1 KFSKGD
7 ISLENQH
14 STQWGEYPLSLK
26 VALSKFSINQT
37 PIPPKYAF
45 SWAEHSPYIYLR
57 TPAKRCH
64 EEFKKLFEIRYI
76 HKFGDGLV
84 VKPNK
89 SSIKIEYRP
98 ATNSFYP
105 QKFEIED
112 MPDVTQLTKPVN
124 QFREIIE
131 LCTDELDAYSRFL
144 GRKPEEKMGLEALS
158 LLPEELL
165 AKVKDQK
172 IVGLDNWLRELM
184 KDIDVINIESSQLL
198 SHWKFGATNSLTK
211 AQCISIVQLLG
222 KLGYAIEPDIRF
234 SSNKIDPNGYVVIS
248 RLQDNSLKT
257 ASKDYIAATT
267 VLQLA
272 SAVSAADGN
281 VSEEEELYLEK
292 HLENVLELSELEKRR
307 LRIYLKWSLIS
318 TPGFSGM
325 KKRLV
330 SLDSDSK
337 KALAQFLL
345 SVAFADGIIDPGEIK
360 ILKKIYGFLE
370 LDSESIYSDLH
381 NLQAGTANE
390 PVTIQAKPEILEE
403 FSVPQIQPH
412 ETHNGEEA
420 IVLDQKI
427 LDRKRRDTD
436 ELKLK
441 LAEILVRED
450 TEEIPNIINQNQI
463 IDEEETFLG
472 LDGQHSKLV
481 KELLNMDSLSRSDF
495 EYLCDKYG
503 LMPDGAIETINNN
516 SFDLHDE
523 PFIEEDDDIEINK
536 ELSRELLI

>member
-1 KFSKGD
+1 
-7 ISLENQH
+7 
-14 STQWGEYPLSLK
+14 
-26 VALSKFSINQT
+26 LSKFSVNKQ
-37 PIPPKYAF
+37 PISSDYALLWIKYCPDIHF
-45 SWAEHSPYIYLR
+45 R
-57 TPAKRCH
+57 TPAKRCRK
-64 EEFKKLFEIRYI
+64 EFEKLFAIRYGQ
-76 HKFGDGLV
+76 KFEQGLII
-84 VKPNK
+84 KPNK
-89 SSIKIEYRP
+89 SCIKLEYRP
-98 ATNSFYP
+98 ATNSFYL
-105 QKFEIED
+105 QTFEVGD
-112 MPDVTQLTKPVN
+112 MPDITLLTKPIN

-131 LCTDELDAYSRFL
+131 ICTEELDTYSRFI
-144 GRKPEEKMGLEALS
+144 GRKPEEKLSLEALS
-158 LLPEELL
+158 LLPKELI
-165 AKVKDQK
+165 KDLELEK
-172 IVGLDNWLRELM
+172 IIEIDNFCRAA
-184 KDIDVINIESSQLL
+184 INNKEYATIKSSQML
-198 SHWKFGATNSLTK
+198 SHWAIDTNKTLTN
-211 AQCISIVQLLG
+211 AQCISIVQLIG

-234 SSNKIDPNGYVVIS
+234 SNNKIDPNGNTVIS
-248 RLQDNSLKT
+248 LLADNSLNKPGQ
-257 ASKDYIAATT
+257 DYIAATT
-267 VLQLA
+267 LLHLA

-292 HLENVLELSELEKRR
+292 HLENVLELSELEKYR
-307 LRIYLKWSLIS
+307 LRLYLKWLLIS
-318 TPGFSGM
+318 KPDISGM

-330 SLDSDSK
+330 SLDYDSK

-390 PVTIQAKPEILEE
+390 PVTIQAKPEILEG
-403 FSVPQIQPH
+403 FSVPQIQSH

-420 IVLDQKI
+420 IVLDQTI

-463 IDEEETFLG
+463 FDEEETFLG

-503 LMPDGAIETINNN
+503 LMPDGAIETINNS
-516 SFDLHDE
+516 SFDLYDE
-523 PFIEEDDDIEINK
+523 ALIEEDDDIKINK
-536 ELSRELLI
+536 ELCRELLI